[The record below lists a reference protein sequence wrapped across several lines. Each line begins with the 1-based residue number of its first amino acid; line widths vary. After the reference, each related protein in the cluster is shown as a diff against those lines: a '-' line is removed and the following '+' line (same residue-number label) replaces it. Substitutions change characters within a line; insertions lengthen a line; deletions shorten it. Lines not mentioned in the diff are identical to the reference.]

1 MELLTPVISKTEMP
15 PQVLGSSA
23 WYGPDLLRHPSWA
36 MHWTAEQIDELERAG
51 NYFLSLN
58 KPLEQITSD
67 LFPVP
72 SLVAFIQSLSKELLT
87 GRGFV
92 FLRGLPVDRFGIK
105 LSATIYLGLGAH
117 LGSLRSSNAKG
128 HLLGHVKDQG
138 VDINNPNARYYQTNK
153 KLEFHTDSADL
164 VALLC
169 LQKAKV
175 GGESYIASSMS
186 LYNEIAKRRPDLVE
200 ALFTPYPTD
209 RRGEIPDGFYPWYNM
224 PIFTWH
230 AGQLTCT
237 YIRQYIEAAQANF
250 PEAPRLSREQIEV
263 MDLIDLILEEG
274 KVVLPMSF
282 EPGDIQILNNH
293 QILHSRSDFE
303 NWPEPERHRHL
314 LRLWIAPKEAR
325 PLPDY
330 YVPRWGS
337 VQTGDRGGIIVPGT
351 RLTVEL

>member
-1 MELLTPVISKTEMP
+1 
-15 PQVLGSSA
+15 
-23 WYGPDLLRHPSWA
+23 
-36 MHWTAEQIDELERAG
+36 
-51 NYFLSLN
+51 
-58 KPLEQITSD
+58 
-67 LFPVP
+67 
-72 SLVAFIQSLSKELLT
+72 
-87 GRGFV
+87 
-92 FLRGLPVDRFGIK
+92 
-105 LSATIYLGLGAH
+105 
-117 LGSLRSSNAKG
+117 
-128 HLLGHVKDQG
+128 
-138 VDINNPNARYYQTNK
+138 
-153 KLEFHTDSADL
+153 
-164 VALLC
+164 
-169 LQKAKV
+169 
-175 GGESYIASSMS
+175 
-186 LYNEIAKRRPDLVE
+186 
-200 ALFTPYPTD
+200 
-209 RRGEIPDGFYPWYNM
+209 M